1 MNTLLLNTRPAV
13 PSDIAECIVIR
24 GKTRENA
31 ISKTRLAELGIT
43 EASWAAQV
51 ESGELLGYVYH
62 VGGQMA
68 AYCFGSV
75 STGEIVV
82 LALLP
87 EHENQGIGKTLLQNV
102 MSDLKSLGHGR
113 LFLGC
118 AADPKVRSFGFYRHL
133 GWRATGQRDGYGD
146 EVLEYVFV
154 ASAQA

>member
-1 MNTLLLNTRPAV
+1 LETLLLNARRAM
-13 PSDIAECIVIR
+13 PSDIAECIYIR
-24 GKTRENA
+24 GMTRENA
-31 ISKTRLAELGIT
+31 ISEARLAELGIT

-51 ESGELLGYVYH
+51 ESGELLGYVCH

-75 STGEIVV
+75 STGEVVV

-102 MSDLKSLGHGR
+102 MSDLKSLGHDR

-133 GWRATGQRDGYGD
+133 GWRFTGERDGYGD
-146 EVLEYVFV
+146 EVLEYVFATSV
-154 ASAQA
+154 QA